1 MAELESLPDL
11 EIKELEVKEPVVVHE
26 IPDIDEPI
34 PVEEP
39 QVSYPKMIMIKK
51 QLKPL
56 PWHMHEQDFL
66 VHKHAINPSDMDA
79 FDKFIEEHIP
89 KDPNVRNGVLRFIED
104 VLLKKTSEHESR
116 VFYNDGK
123 NLSFKISFLM

>member
-79 FDKFIEEHIP
+79 FDKFIE
-89 KDPNVRNGVLRFIED
+89 D